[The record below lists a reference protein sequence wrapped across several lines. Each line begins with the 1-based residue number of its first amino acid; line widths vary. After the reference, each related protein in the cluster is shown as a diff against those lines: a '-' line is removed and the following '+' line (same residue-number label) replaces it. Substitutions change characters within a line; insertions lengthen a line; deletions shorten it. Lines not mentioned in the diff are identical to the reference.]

1 MPMLPA
7 EPCCFPES
15 LFVEPD
21 PPEGESWWVLHTRPR
36 TEKAVARSLHHG
48 RVAFFLPLYEQSRR
62 VGGRVLTSHL
72 PLFDGYLFLRAGEE
86 GRLRALETNQ
96 IANCIRVPDQVQL
109 REQLAAV
116 HIAMTSG
123 SPIGPAAKLLPGTT
137 VTITRGPLL
146 GLKGKVLR
154 SDNRLRLIL
163 EVQMLSQGV
172 SVEIESWMVESL
184 LLEPKKGEG

>member
-1 MPMLPA
+1 M
-7 EPCCFPES
+7 
-15 LFVEPD
+15 
-21 PPEGESWWVLHTRPR
+21 
-36 TEKAVARSLHHG
+36 
-48 RVAFFLPLYEQSRR
+48 
-62 VGGRVLTSHL
+62 
-72 PLFDGYLFLRAGEE
+72 
-86 GRLRALETNQ
+86 
-96 IANCIRVPDQVQL
+96 PDQVQL

-123 SPIGPAAKLLPGTT
+123 SPIGPAAKLLPGTV

-184 LLEPKKGEG
+184 LLEPKNGEG